1 MVNSADILNA
11 RILVVDDHE
20 ADVSLIERM
29 LRSVGYTS
37 IDSTTD
43 PHEVCQLYRQNRYG
57 LILLDLQMP
66 GMNGFQVM
74 EGLKEIEGDGYL
86 PVIVTTAEPG
96 HKLRA
101 LKAGAKDFIS
111 KPFDMAELLARVH
124 NILEVRLLHLKAKN
138 YSKVLAEAVREL
150 EASREVIRLKSLE
163 ERKKSEQELAIQSAL
178 ASDNARLYQTAELAR
193 LEAQS
198 AGLDLQRSN
207 TDLERFAFVASHD
220 LQEPLRMVTSFSQLL
235 ARRYK
240 GQLDERADECLEY
253 ILTGTKRMAALIE
266 DLLSYSQIVH
276 LTEKGVPVDSN
287 VVLDKVI
294 ESCRII
300 IEESGAIVT
309 HDPLPTLEGDQGQ
322 IWQLF
327 HNLLTNALKYRKRDV
342 PPEVHVS
349 AQQTANKWL
358 FSFRDNGIGIAAN
371 HLEQIFVI
379 FKRLHKKTE
388 YPGTGI
394 GLALCQRII
403 EGRAGRIWVESEPGV
418 GSTFY
423 FTWPDM
429 EEHSVD
435 ARIVSRDSAG

>member
-1 MVNSADILNA
+1 
-11 RILVVDDHE
+11 
-20 ADVSLIERM
+20 M

-43 PHEVCQLYRQNRYG
+43 PHEVCELYRQNRYG

-86 PVIVTTAEPG
+86 PVLVTTAEPG

-138 YSKVLAEAVREL
+138 HSTVLAETVLEL
-150 EASREVIRLKSLE
+150 EASREVIRLKSLA

-178 ASDNARLYQTAELAR
+178 ASDNARLYETAEVAR

-198 AGLDLQRSN
+198 ASRDLQRSN
-207 TDLERFAFVASHD
+207 TDLERFAFMASHD

-287 VVLDKVI
+287 VVLDKVL

-309 HDPLPTLEGDQGQ
+309 HDPLPTLEGDEGQ
-322 IWQLF
+322 ISQLF
-327 HNLLTNALKYRKRDV
+327 HNLLTNALKYRKCDV

-358 FSFRDNGIGIAAN
+358 FSFRDNGIGIARS

-429 EEHSVD
+429 EEHNVD
-435 ARIVSRDSAG
+435 AGIVS

>member
-11 RILVVDDHE
+11 GILVVDDHE
-20 ADVSLIERM
+20 VEVSLIARM
-29 LRSVGYTS
+29 LRSAGYTS
-37 IDSTTD
+37 IESTTD
-43 PHEVCQLYRQNRYG
+43 PHEVCELYRQNRYG

-74 EGLKEIEGDGYL
+74 EGLKEIEGEGYL

-111 KPFDMAELLARVH
+111 KPFDIAELLARVH

-138 YSKVLAEAVREL
+138 HSTVLAETVREL
-150 EASREVIRLKSLE
+150 EASREIIRLKTLA
-163 ERKKSEQELAIQSAL
+163 EREKSEQELAIQSAL
-178 ASDNARLYQTAELAR
+178 ASDNARLYQTAEFAR

-198 AGLDLQRSN
+198 ASRGLQRSN
-207 TDLERFAFVASHD
+207 IDLERFAFVASHD

-287 VVLDKVI
+287 VVLDKVL

-309 HDPLPTLEGDQGQ
+309 HDPLPTLEGDEGQ
-322 IWQLF
+322 ISQLF

-358 FSFRDNGIGIAAN
+358 FSFRDNGIGIAGN

-423 FTWPDM
+423 FTWPDL
-429 EEHSVD
+429 EEHNVD
-435 ARIVSRDSAG
+435 ARIVS